1 MTHLTETP
9 TKRYLPGFTALDETI
24 TDEASKLIPQL
35 LAKFKKKLTT
45 CEAVF
50 FLGTL
55 KRDKPVLY
63 FLIITS
69 NDEERNGFCLNSMVE
84 ESCRNFS
91 PVTVFVHNANMITG
105 AVNGGNYFFSSILL
119 HKKLIYLS
127 GNLILPVPTGL
138 NYIALIEKAIKI
150 WERWDNMST
159 DFLSGASFYLEQQ
172 NYRLALFL
180 LHQSTECV
188 LKAINR
194 AITGYRIEVHNLSRL
209 LVISTLYT
217 DNLTEVFPMKT
228 ENGVME
234 FDLLKRAYN
243 EARYK
248 DEFEPEEAQVK
259 TLFGHVQRLQEEAER
274 LYFTHLNMLDS
285 AM

>member
-1 MTHLTETP
+1 MKNLTETP
-9 TKRYLPGFTALDETI
+9 TKRYLPGFTALDET
-24 TDEASKLIPQL
+24 
-35 LAKFKKKLTT
+35 FKKKLTT

-69 NDEERNGFCLNSMVE
+69 DDEERNGFCLNSMVE
-84 ESCRNFS
+84 ESCRNIS
-91 PVTVFVHNANMITG
+91 AITVFVHNANMITS

-127 GNLILPVPTGL
+127 GNLILPVPKGL
-138 NYIALIEKAIKI
+138 NYVSLIEKAVKI

-159 DFLSGASFYLEQQ
+159 DFLSGASFYLEQK

-194 AITGYRIEVHNLSRL
+194 AMTGYRIEVHNLSRL

-259 TLFGHVQRLQEEAER
+259 TLFSHVQRLQEEAER
-274 LYFTHLNMLDS
+274 LYLTHLNMLDS
-285 AM
+285 AI